1 MRTRVVATI
10 IAIGALGAFLYAQ
23 PLLTIRALAR
33 ALEESDEEAMRERMD
48 AERVR
53 HSLRDDFIARLD
65 VGTGEANDS
74 AAGVVSLALFSR
86 GIEMIIAIRASGD
99 GRTEITDW
107 GYEAPS
113 RFHAVLRQETGAPMT
128 LVLRRNGMSWQVTAM
143 KPVEAA
149 WRKFERYT
157 DDG

>member
-10 IAIGALGAFLYAQ
+10 IAVVALGVFLYVQ

-33 ALEESDEEAMRERMD
+33 ALEESDAEAMRERMD

-53 HSLRDDFIARLD
+53 SSLRNDFIARLEVD
-65 VGTGEANDS
+65 TGEGNDS

-86 GIEMIIAIRASGD
+86 GIEMIIAIRASGG

-107 GYEAPS
+107 GYDAPS
-113 RFHAVLRQETGAPMT
+113 RFHAVLRHKTGAPMT

-149 WRKFERYT
+149 WRKFERYYR
-157 DDG
+157 